1 MTCTHITTTRFSLP
15 STHSKVHK
23 EECTQCFDSQDFPEG
38 IDVCLTCFNGGC
50 VSTDRQHAKLHYNK
64 TFHPLAVNIRRVIKP
79 KREEGSPPPQ
89 KISKLEI
96 LPEDEPNFEYITK
109 IRCYACNGIEAS
121 KDINSEMTNIVDA
134 ILSVLSSAK
143 KSDVEAWKEEIYTCE
158 HTLCLTQEPP
168 HKLEQQS
175 LAHCAGCELNENLW
189 LCLTCGKLGCG
200 RKQYDGSGGNN
211 HAVEHFNET
220 GHAVSCKLGT
230 ITPEGTADIYCYA
243 CDDAKLDEDLAK
255 HLENWGINILHQSKT
270 EKSMTEL
277 QLEQNL
283 KFDFSMTTED
293 GKQLE
298 PRFGPGFT
306 GIKNLGNSCYMA
318 SVLQSVYDIPQFQ
331 DRYGQQLSDHAQ
343 TCNVE
348 DPTNCL
354 YCQLHKIA
362 DGLLSGRYS
371 QPHDSPNENEIS
383 TQDGI
388 SPGMFKSLV
397 GKGHEEFA
405 TMRQQDAYE
414 FFQYLC
420 KTISQK
426 EHATQSQDPTKL
438 FDFNLEHRLQ
448 CGKCNKVRYQISE
461 TSGISVNVPTKK
473 INDNNNNDII
483 KEDNIKEGDTSLYEP
498 VDFYE
503 CLDLFTSNESVEGYQ
518 CPNCNE
524 KTIAQKSIKFK
535 SFPEVL
541 VIQARRFALIDWVPQ
556 KLNII
561 VKFPEDV
568 INFDKYVG
576 HGKQENEEL
585 LPEENKTDDASFD
598 ALALEQL
605 MSMGF
610 GENRCKRAL
619 LKTGNNGA
627 EIAMNWLFE
636 HMEDP
641 DIDAPLESTQ
651 GMKPEP
657 TLEQISTL
665 CEMGFSPAQAK
676 KALGETSNDT
686 ERALDWLFSHPD
698 DQGEDVNTNQDTSE
712 KVIGDSNPPFDYTV
726 KSFVSH
732 KGTSI
737 HCGHYVAHVKKGDE
751 WVLFNDNRVAV
762 TPNPPISEGY
772 LYFLQRKH

>member
-1 MTCTHITTTRFSLP
+1 MACTHITTTRFSLP
-15 STHSKVHK
+15 STYSKVHK
-23 EECTQCFDSQDFPEG
+23 EECTQCFDSQDLPEG

-50 VSTDRQHAKLHYNK
+50 VSSERQHAKLHYNRSS
-64 TFHPLAVNIRRVIKP
+64 HPLVVNIRRVIKP
-79 KREEGSPPPQ
+79 KREEGTPPPQ
-89 KISKLEI
+89 KMSKLAI
-96 LPEDEPNFEYITK
+96 VPEDNEPSYDYITK
-109 IRCYACNGIEAS
+109 IRCYACDGIEAP
-121 KDINSEMTNIVDA
+121 KDINSEMTSIVDA
-134 ILSVLSSAK
+134 ILSSMSSAK
-143 KSDVEAWKEEIYTCE
+143 QSDVKAWEEEIYACE

-175 LAHCAGCELNENLW
+175 LAHCAGCELKENLW
-189 LCLTCGKLGCG
+189 LCLTCGKLSCG

-211 HAVEHFNET
+211 HAVEHFKET

-243 CDDAKLDEDLAK
+243 CDDAKLDNDLAT

-293 GKQLE
+293 GKNLE
-298 PRFGPGFT
+298 PRFGPGYT

-318 SVLQSVYDIPQFQ
+318 SVLQSVFDIPQFQ
-331 DRYGQQLSDHAQ
+331 DKYGQQLSNHSQ
-343 TCNVE
+343 SCQVE

-362 DGLLSGRYS
+362 DGLSSGRYS
-371 QPHDSPNENEIS
+371 QPTPNTNDEIS
-383 TQDGI
+383 AQDGI
-388 SPGMFKSLV
+388 TPGMFKSLV

-420 KTISQK
+420 KTVSQK
-426 EHATQSQDPTKL
+426 EHATKTQDPTKL

-461 TSGISVNVPTKK
+461 TSSISINIPARKTENV
-473 INDNNNNDII
+473 NNNSNSEND
-483 KEDNIKEGDTSLYEP
+483 KGNDVSSYEN

-503 CLDLFTSNESVEGYQ
+503 CLDLFTSNETVEGYH
-518 CPNCNE
+518 CPNCND
-524 KTIAQKSIKFK
+524 KTVAHKSIKFK
-535 SFPEVL
+535 TFPEVL
-541 VIQARRFALIDWVPQ
+541 VIQARRFAIIDWVPQ

-561 VKFPEDV
+561 VNFPKDN

-576 HGKQENEEL
+576 HGKQDNEEL
-585 LPEENKTDDASFD
+585 LPEDKPEEPTFD
-598 ALALEQL
+598 TIALEQL
-605 MSMGF
+605 MAMGF

-619 LKTGNNGA
+619 LNTGNNGA
-627 EIAMNWLFE
+627 EVAMNWLFE
-636 HMEDP
+636 HMEDA

-651 GMKPEP
+651 GKKAEP
-657 TLEQISTL
+657 AAEQISTL
-665 CEMGFSPAQAK
+665 CEMGFTPAQAK
-676 KALGETSNDT
+676 KALNETNNDT

-698 DQGEDVNTNQDTSE
+698 DQGEDSNTNEDANSE
-712 KVIGDSNPPFDYTV
+712 KVIGDSNPPFNYTV

-737 HCGHYVAHVKKGDE
+737 HCGHYVAHVKKNDE
-751 WVLFNDNRVAV
+751 WVLFNDNKVAV
-762 TPNPPISEGY
+762 TPTPPISEGY
-772 LYFLQRKH
+772 LYFLQRRH